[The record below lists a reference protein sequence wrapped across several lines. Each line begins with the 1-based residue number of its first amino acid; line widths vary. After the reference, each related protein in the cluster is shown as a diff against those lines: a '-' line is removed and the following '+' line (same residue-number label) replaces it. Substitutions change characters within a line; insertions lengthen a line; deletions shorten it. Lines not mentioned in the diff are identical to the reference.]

1 MIGCLDPRCSRTSL
15 CDRCV
20 DDTFAQLRGVAAARG
35 TMWAD
40 RARAAGRTMPWPS
53 WDAARARAVEIVAN
67 IAGEDPR
74 LLERLAR
81 CCFDEAA
88 RWFEKRAG

>member
-1 MIGCLDPRCSRTSL
+1 MIGCLDSRCSRSTL

-40 RARAAGRTMPWPS
+40 RARVQQPGRTAWPS
-53 WDAARARAVEIVAN
+53 WEAAKGRARELVAN

-74 LLERLAR
+74 LIERLAR
-81 CCFDEAA
+81 CCWEDAA
-88 RWFEKRAG
+88 RWYEKRR